1 MNNDN
6 EIESSMESR
15 TQAASQRQDSMNSS
29 MTEFWQVIMKV
40 IPLYPPAEQEQKFN
54 EIYQSRFKGKF
65 PRMHAVVSF
74 RLCQRQF
81 IALHYRFAR
90 VVQPLGPI
98 LDPLAA
104 PIGVLVLER
113 KNCYKQAALIVSDKV
128 IDALKNE
135 DKGTLALI
143 KKFFR
148 RGKELHRNAQ
158 IWVAIEELTR
168 ERMESGTHATS
179 QAAIDA
185 GGQFPP
191 MPSTS
196 DIKRYVAERML
207 DPRFS
212 MLPTPLDKK
221 GWIRLWNDSGVDL
234 EAADCLKFDENSMIP
249 IGKRGKARPK
259 KPN

>member
-6 EIESSMESR
+6 EIERSMESR
-15 TQAASQRQDSMNSS
+15 AQAASQRQDSMNSS

-40 IPLYPPAEQEQKFN
+40 IPLYPPAEQEQKFD

-65 PRMHAVVSF
+65 SRMVALAGF
-74 RLCQRQF
+74 KLFQRQL

-90 VVQPLGPI
+90 VVQPLGAI

-113 KNCYKQAALIVSDKV
+113 KECYKQAALIVSAKV
-128 IDALKNE
+128 IAALKSE
-135 DKGTLALI
+135 DKATLALI
-143 KKFFR
+143 KIFFR
-148 RGKELHRNAQ
+148 RGKKLHRNAQ

-168 ERMESGTHATS
+168 ERTASGTHDTS
-179 QAAIDA
+179 KAGIDA
-185 GGQFPP
+185 EGQFPP

-196 DIKRYVAERML
+196 DIKRYVEERML

-212 MLPTPLDKK
+212 MLPKPVDKK
-221 GWIRLWNDSGVDL
+221 GWIRLWNESGVDL
-234 EAADCLKFDENSMIP
+234 EAADCLKFDGNSMIP
-249 IGKRGKARPK
+249 IGTRGKARPK
-259 KPN
+259 KPS